1 MPVFLPTIIKDMGYS
16 SIQAQ
21 ALSAPPYLFAF
32 VVVIATAYISDR
44 YQTRSYP
51 IIFHSLLASTGYV
64 TLAISGYYQ
73 FPNVMLRYLALYPAM
88 AGFFS
93 AITIIITWNIN
104 NQGSDSKK
112 GTGMAILNVIGQMGP
127 LIGIRL
133 FPEEDSPWYT
143 NGMAICA
150 SYMLFVAILAMVL
163 RIVLA
168 VQNRRLRRERRA
180 EYAGVPLE
188 EGGKTQGECKP
199 FEFIL

>member
-1 MPVFLPTIIKDMGYS
+1 
-16 SIQAQ
+16 
-21 ALSAPPYLFAF
+21 
-32 VVVIATAYISDR
+32 
-44 YQTRSYP
+44 
-51 IIFHSLLASTGYV
+51 
-64 TLAISGYYQ
+64 
-73 FPNVMLRYLALYPAM
+73 M

-104 NQGSDSKK
+104 NQDSDSKK

-143 NGMAICA
+143 SGMAVCA
-150 SYMLFVAILAMVL
+150 AFMLLVAILAVVL
-163 RIVLA
+163 RISLA
-168 VQNRRLRRERRA
+168 VQNRRLRLQRSA

-188 EGGKTQGECKP
+188 EGGKTQGERKP